1 MSDYVYYRD
10 LLDDTYQDEEQLIP
24 KKIWSNDLLY
34 TLSSKLYP
42 KPVSM
47 SKIGKTK
54 HTAVILT
61 LLLLEE
67 QFSQQVIERDEN
79 SRTYDSEKVYEV
91 MHGLQAVND
100 YTRLMSINN

>member
-1 MSDYVYYRD
+1 
-10 LLDDTYQDEEQLIP
+10 
-24 KKIWSNDLLY
+24 
-34 TLSSKLYP
+34 
-42 KPVSM
+42 M

>member
-1 MSDYVYYRD
+1 MS
-10 LLDDTYQDEEQLIP
+10 TIAICWMIHIKMKSSSYQRRYGQMIFFTRYLQSCIQ
-24 KKIWSNDLLY
+24 N
-34 TLSSKLYP
+34 LSACRKSERQN
-42 KPVSM
+42 
-47 SKIGKTK
+47 

-79 SRTYDSEKVYEV
+79 SRTYDSEKVCEV